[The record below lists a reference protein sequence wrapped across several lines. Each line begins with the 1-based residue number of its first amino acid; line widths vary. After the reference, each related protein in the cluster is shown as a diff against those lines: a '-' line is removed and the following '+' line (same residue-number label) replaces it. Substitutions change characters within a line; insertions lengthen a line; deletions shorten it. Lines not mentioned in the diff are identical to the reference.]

1 MEFTTCKVS
10 DLKPSKLNPP
20 QRERNVAKLA
30 RSIKMVGLL
39 QPIIIAGNKTV
50 IDGHRRLMA
59 CKMLKLEEVPVIKHN
74 STSSKEY
81 DKLFVH
87 TNEHTQLMNGNQYL
101 WRYMN
106 GASIPEIHLR
116 RIKWLEKALGKT
128 YAKGMF
134 ERILQNG
141 RSAGTYQMA
150 MGIYCKY
157 TNKTLKNTAHMRKLA
172 YYLLNVETCYRVKS
186 AIRYFIPIRL
196 LVDSVNNRKKI
207 RSEFIKED

>member
-1 MEFTTCKVS
+1 MEFATCKVN

-106 GASIPEIHLR
+106 GASIP
-116 RIKWLEKALGKT
+116 
-128 YAKGMF
+128 
-134 ERILQNG
+134 
-141 RSAGTYQMA
+141 
-150 MGIYCKY
+150 
-157 TNKTLKNTAHMRKLA
+157 
-172 YYLLNVETCYRVKS
+172 
-186 AIRYFIPIRL
+186 
-196 LVDSVNNRKKI
+196 
-207 RSEFIKED
+207 